1 MSRTTAAMLAGALV
15 LSGGTYV
22 RAQVKVIAGE
32 QHTMNATV
40 EAVDEAA
47 RKLTIRTEKGE
58 MRTIAVPAE
67 ATRLAD
73 VHPGDT
79 ITLTFYDNMVLRV
92 KQPGE
97 ADVDTREL
105 DVVTASGG
113 SQPGGT
119 SASQQT
125 ITATIDAID
134 LDEPAISFKG
144 PKDWKYRTRVQ
155 DKAALRQVKV
165 GDRVDFTWTE
175 ATLVKVTAKAKK

>member
-1 MSRTTAAMLAGALV
+1 
-15 LSGGTYV
+15 
-22 RAQVKVIAGE
+22 
-32 QHTMNATV
+32 
-40 EAVDEAA
+40 
-47 RKLTIRTEKGE
+47 
-58 MRTIAVPAE
+58 
-67 ATRLAD
+67 
-73 VHPGDT
+73 
-79 ITLTFYDNMVLRV
+79 MVLRV

-113 SQPGGT
+113 SRPGGT

-155 DKAALRQVKV
+155 DKAALQQVKV